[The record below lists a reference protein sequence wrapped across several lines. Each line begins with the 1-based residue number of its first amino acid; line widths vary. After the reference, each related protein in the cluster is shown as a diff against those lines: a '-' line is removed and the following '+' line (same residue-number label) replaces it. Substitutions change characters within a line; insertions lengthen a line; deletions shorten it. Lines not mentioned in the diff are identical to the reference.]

1 MNQLAGTRLKMWL
14 VIVGV
19 FVLGCVTGASLGGVY
34 RSRGD
39 GGRQHGERERRG
51 DKGDF
56 FEKMRR
62 ELNLNDDQAAQV
74 RLILDETRAEFDKLR
89 GEARP
94 RYDAIR
100 ENSQTRIRAVLT
112 PEQRQI
118 FDAKT
123 AERDARHKK
132 RERSEH

>member
-1 MNQLAGTRLKMWL
+1 MNQLAGTRLKIWL

-19 FVLGCVTGASLGGVY
+19 FVLGCVTGASLDGVY

-39 GGRQHGERERRG
+39 EERHGSRGRRG
-51 DKGDF
+51 EKGDF

-62 ELNLNDDQAAQV
+62 DLNLNDEQALQV
-74 RLILDETRAEFDKLR
+74 RSILDETRGEFDKLR
-89 GEARP
+89 SEARP

-112 PEQRQI
+112 PAQQQI
-118 FDAKT
+118 FDAKA
-123 AERDARHKK
+123 AERDARHKR
-132 RERSEH
+132 RERSER